1 MGKNWNG
8 RVPQSEVTFPD
19 TDHWM
24 VPSKGLCQSGLQEWL
39 GCLHEKSVLNYFCV
53 CQTGSRFLMLSS
65 HFFLSLL
72 LHLMSRKKTFIK
84 SFRLCD
90 PAIPKELNYWLDL
103 PFLECRVREPHFS
116 SLNDIFWVWFYDSF
130 YIFQLMSFFSYLL
143 NLILLLLY
151 VFVFWLRGMCDP
163 SSSTRD
169 WICTLCIGRQCFNHW
184 TTREV
189 PNPCCWPLIWLEFDH
204 WLNLS
209 MNSGF
214 ARIILNVSLI
224 LYSVSSAI
232 ILSLPM
238 SFLYENLP

>member
-1 MGKNWNG
+1 
-8 RVPQSEVTFPD
+8 
-19 TDHWM
+19 M
-24 VPSKGLCQSGLQEWL
+24 VPSKGLFVGQVCKSGWDAYMR
-39 GCLHEKSVLNYFCV
+39 KMSSTTFVSVKLVHAFSC
-53 CQTGSRFLMLSS
+53 FLLI
-65 HFFLSLL
+65 FFLSLL
-72 LHLMSRKKTFIK
+72 LHLMSRKETFIK

-90 PAIPKELNYWLDL
+90 PATPKELNYWLDL

-143 NLILLLLY
+143 NLMLLLLY

-169 WICTLCIGRQCFNHW
+169 RICTLCIGRQCFNHW

-209 MNSGF
+209 TNSGF

-232 ILSLPM
+232 ILSLTM